1 LILKWYIGIT
11 LVFYVVCKNKNK
23 ALGLLLLIS
32 VLNILITDIGDY
44 LNQETSLSVN
54 LYVFLNSL
62 IMLVSIKK
70 IGHYKTLNTGIIA
83 SFIVFNIISYCYIN
97 ICMEFNC
104 DAFVFGALSYI
115 TAFIIENYFR
125 LEKEELAFFQSN
137 NFLFLSAPI
146 LFFLGMSF
154 LFCFK
159 SHTINSIKVYR
170 NVSLFTFTTYFVNT
184 IFYGILLL
192 YIYKEKK

>member
-1 LILKWYIGIT
+1 M
-11 LVFYVVCKNKNK
+11 FYVVFKNKNK

-32 VLNILITDIGDY
+32 ALNILITDIGDY
-44 LNQETSLSVN
+44 LNYETSLSVN

-62 IMLVSIKK
+62 IMLVSINK
-70 IGHYKTLNTGIIA
+70 IGHSKILNTGIITF
-83 SFIVFNIISYCYIN
+83 FIVFNIFSYSYTN
-97 ICMEFNC
+97 ICKEFNC

-115 TAFIIENYFR
+115 VAFIIENYFR

-159 SHTINSIKVYR
+159 SHAINSIMVYR
-170 NVSLFTFTTYFVNT
+170 KVSLFTFTTYFVNA
-184 IFYGILLL
+184 IFYGMLLL